1 MVKTEKKTSE
11 SNGGIKMTPV
21 LELKNVSKIMG
32 KKVLVEDI
40 SFTINKGE
48 IFGFLGPNGAGK
60 TTTIKMITGLY
71 SISKGEIFI
80 DGKNVKKEF
89 EKALSGVGGIIENPE
104 MYGYLTG
111 RDNLRLYARMHGGIT
126 KDRIEEIISL
136 VKLGNRIDDKVS
148 KYSLGM
154 RQRLGVAQALLHNP
168 RLLIL
173 DEPTNGLDPMGI
185 KELRETLRQ
194 LAEKEGLSVMV
205 SSHLLSEMELMCDRF
220 GIIDGGKM
228 IDIKTI
234 DDIKKDVKSSIKTY
248 VLEVSRKEEIVKI
261 IKEKFSK
268 TKPEICEDGIRV
280 SCEKETIAQINKE
293 VVLSG
298 AALYLVSYENKTL
311 EDEFMK
317 VTTGSKGQIR

>member
-1 MVKTEKKTSE
+1 
-11 SNGGIKMTPV
+11 MTPV
-21 LELKNVSKIMG
+21 LELRNVSKIMG

-40 SFTINKGE
+40 NFIINKGE

-80 DGKNVKKEF
+80 DGKSVKKEF

-194 LAEKEGLSVMV
+194 LAEEEGLSVMV

-234 DDIKKDVKSSIKTY
+234 ADIKKDVKSSIKTY
-248 VLEVSRKEEIVKI
+248 VLEVSKKEEVIKI
-261 IKEKFSK
+261 IKEKFSNISS
-268 TKPEICEDGIRV
+268 EICEAGIRV

-293 VVLSG
+293 VISKG
-298 AALYLVSYENKTL
+298 ASLYLVSYESNTL

-317 VTTGSKGQIR
+317 VTTGSKDQIR